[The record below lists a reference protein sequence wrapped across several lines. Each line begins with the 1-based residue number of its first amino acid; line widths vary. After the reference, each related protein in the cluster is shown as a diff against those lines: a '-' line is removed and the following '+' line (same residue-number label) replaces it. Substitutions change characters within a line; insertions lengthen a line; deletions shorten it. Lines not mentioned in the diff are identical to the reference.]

1 MNNTETTATATLETL
16 TRKFLGCFLSDNP
29 AGHSD
34 EFMHA
39 LAAETAA
46 TALAALEANE

>member
-1 MNNTETTATATLETL
+1 MNNTQTTSTATLETL
-16 TRKFLGCFLSDNP
+16 TRNFLASFMFTNR

-46 TALAALEANE
+46 GALAILQANE